1 MGAGYWPVQ
10 ICYSHEVSQTK
21 TVDSFNPFQLQFQLP
36 LYRSPGATYNSYTVT
51 QCTLVLRTML
61 YGDLMWRYMQ
71 CTLYNSYTVTRS
83 TPPTTIG
90 CQLGPYTGY
99 RLELFPIPSFY
110 PPRQKLIWKH
120 ESPNIIID
128 DVASTIDRRDTDDW
142 SRTTKVLVL
151 NALLCQLPSQLRT
164 HSGEKANKCNQC
176 DFASYN
182 KGSGSQCSGCCH
194 PSSPYPGGQYS
205 WTLTFEH
212 TKLCKP
218 WNLSAAT
225 KILSNAQLLPVP
237 ELPSVPVDK
246 WVYCYS
252 LQSTATAGIGSY
264 QASQLTRKPFTFS
277 TKDSML
283 CC

>member
-1 MGAGYWPVQ
+1 
-10 ICYSHEVSQTK
+10 
-21 TVDSFNPFQLQFQLP
+21 
-36 LYRSPGATYNSYTVT
+36 
-51 QCTLVLRTML
+51 ML
-61 YGDLMWRYMQ
+61 HDDPMWGYMQ
-71 CTLYNSYTVTRS
+71 CTSHNSYTVTRS

-90 CQLGPYTGY
+90 CQLGSYTGY
-99 RLELFPIPSFY
+99 RLELFPIRSFY

-142 SRTTKVLVL
+142 SHTTKVLVL

-176 DFASYN
+176 DFASDN

-194 PSSPYPGGQYS
+194 PSSPYSGGQYS

-212 TKLCKP
+212 IKLCKP

-225 KILSNAQLLPVP
+225 KILSNAQLFPIP
-237 ELPSVPVDK
+237 ELPSVPVEK
-246 WVYCYS
+246 E
-252 LQSTATAGIGSY
+252 
-264 QASQLTRKPFTFS
+264 TFHLLNKGFNALLLS
-277 TKDSML
+277 CLVD
-283 CC
+283 